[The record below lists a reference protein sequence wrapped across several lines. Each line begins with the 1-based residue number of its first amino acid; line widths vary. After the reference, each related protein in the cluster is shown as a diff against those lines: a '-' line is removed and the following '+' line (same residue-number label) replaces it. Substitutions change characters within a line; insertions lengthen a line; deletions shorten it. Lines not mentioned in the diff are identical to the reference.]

1 MSTPVSGMASKP
13 VTPASLTPV
22 VPQNLAENKEL
33 TSAQVQFLSQQGFLT
48 LDALTTTDEIR
59 EIRSALQELF
69 DKKAG
74 ENEGANLDFVA
85 GDHPEAP
92 KTAPQIINPVNYYPK
107 LRKTACF
114 RNSLKIAKQL
124 LGEDARCFFDL
135 TIMKMPEVGAPTPWH
150 QDVAFRD
157 PRFEYTEINMWV
169 ALQDVT
175 AESGCL
181 RYVPGSHSI
190 PVLPHHSLND
200 DRTSQIFECVG
211 NFDESTAVACPL
223 PAGGCAI
230 HLPGTLHSAGPNVSP
245 TPRLAYIMVFGIA
258 PKPAKEPQV
267 FPWLDQ
273 KETPA
278 QARKR
283 RWMRRGGVFVT
294 VWRRLR
300 RGDLNSWQS
309 AVYGI
314 KRIAR
319 ILRRG
324 V

>member
-1 MSTPVSGMASKP
+1 VVWDRSVDPRVLPPPSAPFTVQ
-13 VTPASLTPV
+13 VTSPSMPRPATV
-22 VPQNLAENKEL
+22 GR
-33 TSAQVQFLSQQGFLT
+33 FG
-48 LDALTTTDEIR
+48 AL
-59 EIRSALQELF
+59 RSAAAASAGFAGSANATGPLQIE
-69 DKKAG
+69 
-74 ENEGANLDFVA
+74 
-85 GDHPEAP
+85 PWM
-92 KTAPQIINPVNYYPK
+92 
-107 LRKTACF
+107 R
-114 RNSLKIAKQL
+114 
-124 LGEDARCFFDL
+124 
-135 TIMKMPEVGAPTPWH
+135 EVGAPTPWH

-223 PAGGCAI
+223 PAGGCSI
-230 HLPGTLHSAGPNVSP
+230 HLPGTLHSAGPNVSL

-267 FPWLDQ
+267 YPWLDQ

-309 AVYGI
+309 AVYGL

>member
-1 MSTPVSGMASKP
+1 MSTPGSNL
-13 VTPASLTPV
+13 TASLSTAPNSALDEV
-22 VPQNLAENKEL
+22 QPLAETKEL
-33 TSAQVQFLSQQGFLT
+33 TAAQVQLLSAQGFLS
-48 LDALTTTDEIR
+48 LDPLTTQEETR
-59 EIRSALQELF
+59 EIRNVLQELF
-69 DKKAG
+69 DKHAG

-114 RNSLKIAKQL
+114 KNSLKIAKQL
-124 LGEDARCFFDL
+124 LGEEARCFFDL
-135 TIMKMPEVGAPTPWH
+135 TIMKMPQVGTPTPWH

-157 PRFEYTEINMWV
+157 PRFEYTEINIWV

-175 AESGCL
+175 TESGCL
-181 RYVPGSHSI
+181 RYVPGSNKM
-190 PVLPHHSLND
+190 PVLPHHSVND
-200 DRTSQIFECVG
+200 DPTSQAFECVG

-223 PAGGCAI
+223 PAGACSI
-230 HLPGTLHSAGPNVSP
+230 HLPGTLHCAGPNRSP
-245 TPRLAYIMVFGIA
+245 VPRIAYIMVFGIA
-258 PKPAKEPQV
+258 PKPAKEAKS
-267 FPWLDQ
+267 FPWLDH

-278 QARKR
+278 QARKQ

-309 AVYGI
+309 AMYGL
-314 KRIAR
+314 KRVAR
-319 ILRRG
+319 ILRKG
-324 V
+324 I

>member
-1 MSTPVSGMASKP
+1 MSTPVSGLLAKR
-13 VTPASLTPV
+13 V
-22 VPQNLAENKEL
+22 QNLQPVPEVIQTLSDNKQL
-33 TSAQVQFLSQQGFLT
+33 TAPQVQLLKTQGFLS
-48 LDALTTTDEIR
+48 LDAVTTQEEIR
-59 EIRSALQELF
+59 EIRAALKELF

-92 KTAPQIINPVNYYPK
+92 KTAPQIINPANYYPK

-114 RNSLKIAKQL
+114 KNSLKIAKQL

-135 TIMKMPEVGAPTPWH
+135 TILKLPQIGAATPWH

-157 PRFEYTEINMWV
+157 PRFEYTEVNMWV
-169 ALQDVT
+169 PLQDVS

-181 RYVPGSHSI
+181 RYVPGSHTA
-190 PVLPHHSLND
+190 PVLPHHSVND
-200 DRTSQIFECVG
+200 DPTSQAFECVG
-211 NFDESTAVACPL
+211 DFDESTAVSCPL
-223 PAGGCAI
+223 PAGGCSI

-245 TPRLAYIMVFGIA
+245 NPRLAYIMVFGIA
-258 PKPAKEPQV
+258 PKPAAAPQS
-267 FPWLDQ
+267 FPWLDL

-283 RWMRRGGVFVT
+283 RWMRRGGAIIT

-300 RGDLNSWQS
+300 RGDLNGWQS
-309 AVYGI
+309 AVYGA
-314 KRIAR
+314 KRLAR

-324 V
+324 T

>member
-1 MSTPVSGMASKP
+1 MSTPASGLGAKQGAHLDFPS
-13 VTPASLTPV
+13 V
-22 VPQNLAENKEL
+22 VPETLAENKEL
-33 TSAQVQFLSQQGFLT
+33 AAAQVQLLKEQGFLT
-48 LDALTTTDEIR
+48 LSALTTPDEVWEIR
-59 EIRSALQELF
+59 KALQELF

-114 RNSLKIAKQL
+114 KNSLKIAKQI
-124 LGEDARCFFDL
+124 LGDEARCFFDL
-135 TIMKMPEVGAPTPWH
+135 TILKMPEIGAPTPWH

-175 AESGCL
+175 TESGCL

-190 PVLPHHSLND
+190 PVLPHQSLNED
-200 DRTSQIFECVG
+200 HTSQVFECVG

-223 PAGGCAI
+223 PSGGCAI
-230 HLPGTLHSAGPNVSP
+230 HLPGTLHSAGPNISAV
-245 TPRLAYIMVFGIA
+245 PRLAYIMVFGIA
-258 PKPAKEPQV
+258 PKAAKDPQT
-267 FPWLDQ
+267 FPWLDL

-283 RWMRRGGVFVT
+283 RWMRRGGVFIT

-300 RGDLNSWQS
+300 RGDLNSWQT
-309 AVYGI
+309 AVYGV